1 MLNNQEAIL
10 EQQIK
15 SLENE
20 KQMLENEDQ
29 MINKLE
35 HTKEL
40 LESFQTDVRE
50 SFTTVT
56 SKVKEHNQELQT
68 IFSTIHKAVT
78 HIYKLQ
84 VGITNDWFKIK
95 SFLFYLVM
103 IFICYIISTPIQIIK
118 YRPHFYALVS
128 VNFVVELFISSI
140 CYEVKNPEFV
150 DDLTYYTRMVLITLC
165 FAAFGYAIINYE
177 DITAKNYNLLVE
189 INEKIDNKCDIEER
203 NEEEINEY

>member
-50 SFTTVT
+50 SFTLVT
-56 SKVKEHNQELQT
+56 SKVKEHNEELKSV
-68 IFSTIHKAVT
+68 FSTIHKAVT

-103 IFICYIISTPIQIIK
+103 IFICFIISTPIQVIK
-118 YRPHFYALVS
+118 YRPHFYALIS
-128 VNFVVELFISSI
+128 VNFIVELFISSI
-140 CYEVKNPEFV
+140 CYEVKTPEYV
-150 DDLTYYTRMVLITLC
+150 DELTHYTRMILITLC

-177 DITAKNYNLLVE
+177 DITTKNYNLLMD
-189 INEKIDNKCDIEER
+189 INEKISKNDYIEEKE
-203 NEEEINEY
+203 EEEINEY